1 MRQGYA
7 PLVFVG
13 LILTAACSSVDWVNS
28 NNPNADFARDHND
41 CESDATQDPKLQR
54 GNKFLLDK
62 SIERC
67 MAKKGWVMVE
77 KP

>member
-1 MRQGYA
+1 MHRGYA

-13 LILTAACSSVDWVNS
+13 FLLTAACGSVEWVNPT
-28 NNPNADFARDHND
+28 NPAADYARDYNS